1 MIGVKMMNWKIIWMF
16 VFALA
21 FFMPIIPGC
30 VDKQEQ
36 GNISET
42 DVANMAAV
50 FPNREIRMI
59 CPPAFRLRGD
69 VR

>member
-1 MIGVKMMNWKIIWMF
+1 MF

-21 FFMPIIPGC
+21 FFMPVIPGC

-42 DVANMAAV
+42 DAANMAAV

-59 CPPAFRLRGD
+59 CPPAFQLRGD